1 MQTMVTEAEIYKT
14 LLADAQK
21 GTTQDSE
28 AFYQAHIE
36 KIRRLVPAENLL
48 IMNVK
53 EGCKLLLNVS
63 PGNSMH
69 GASILADLLTQ
80 VYSQGDP
87 LCKFLGHE
95 RPAWPFPRVNST
107 EEFMQNAIE
116 VGAMMKHATS
126 ARILKT
132 LVAVTA
138 VSVVGIAWWMR
149 STRVIGIQLW

>member
-1 MQTMVTEAEIYKT
+1 MQTMVAEAEIYKT

-36 KIRRLVPAENLL
+36 KIRRLVPADNLL

-53 EGCKLLLNVS
+53 EGCKLLPNVS
-63 PGNSMH
+63 PSRFVH
-69 GASILADLLTQ
+69 IVSILADLLTQ
-80 VYSQGDP
+80 ISSEGDP

-95 RPAWPFPRVNST
+95 QPAWPFPRVNST

-116 VGAMMKHATS
+116 VGAMMKHVTN
-126 ARILKT
+126 ARILKA

-138 VSVVGIAWWMR
+138 VSVVGIAWWVR
-149 STRVIGIQLW
+149 STRGIGTQLW